1 MGAGHIAEKMG
12 HTLQHMERAVAYAV
26 ASRDYGKAC
35 DFASRWGFKIA
46 YGTYDELLAD
56 PNVDI
61 VYIATPHSFHYEHAQ
76 RCLNAGKAV
85 ICEKAFTLNAE
96 EATRLM
102 DLSKK
107 LGVFITEAMWT
118 RYMPLSAKIKELA
131 HSGVIGQP
139 HTLSAN
145 LCYPISHKERLQS
158 PELGGGAL
166 LDIGV
171 YAINFAAMIFGT
183 DFERIDSSCQKTIS
197 GMDAQESITLWY
209 RDGKMAQLYSSI
221 YAKSDRMGVISGDKG
236 HLIVENINNP
246 SSVRVVDNGYNTIAT
261 YDAPQQITGFEY
273 EVQAAIDALDRGDI
287 ESPFMPHSETV
298 RMMKIMDS
306 LRESWGVK
314 FPSET

>member
-61 VYIATPHSFHYEHAQ
+61 VYIATPHSFHYEHAL

-145 LCYPISHKERLQS
+145 LCYPISHKERLQR

-171 YAINFAAMIFGT
+171 YTINFAAMIFGT
-183 DFERIDSSCQKTIS
+183 DFERIDSSCQKTAF

-209 RDGKMAQLYSSI
+209 RDGKMAQL
-221 YAKSDRMGVISGDKG
+221 
-236 HLIVENINNP
+236 
-246 SSVRVVDNGYNTIAT
+246 
-261 YDAPQQITGFEY
+261 
-273 EVQAAIDALDRGDI
+273 
-287 ESPFMPHSETV
+287 
-298 RMMKIMDS
+298 
-306 LRESWGVK
+306 
-314 FPSET
+314 